1 MGKELIVIRIKI
13 HILDNGCLIRRMVK
27 VCMNM
32 LQINKRLWELG
43 RIIKLY
49 KENGYSLMDHIIWV
63 NLKIINLMAKEHGI

>member
-13 HILDNGCLIRRMVK
+13 RILDNGCLIRRMVK
-27 VCMNM
+27 VYMNM
-32 LQINKRLWELG
+32 LQINKKLWELG

-63 NLKIINLMAKEHGI
+63 HLKIINLMAKEHGI